1 MSFFNNELCVNG
13 KFQAGVFPKTRY
25 QGSKYKLTKWIE
37 DSLSTIEFET
47 VLDAFSGTS
56 SVGYMFKSMGKSVIA
71 NDKLQFNYQIAKA
84 FIENP
89 SVTLDEKDL
98 EFVLKKDPSFVYNN
112 IISNN
117 FEGIYYLP
125 DENIWLDVVVQ
136 NIHRVSDEYKKALLF
151 WALFQSCLSKRPYN
165 LFHRN
170 NLNVRTADVK
180 RTFGNKATWDKPF
193 EAHFLNFVT
202 QANLAVFDNH
212 KKNKA
217 VNYDVIDICPDKINA
232 DLVYFD
238 PPYVPQKGSLT
249 MYMDFYHFLEGIT
262 SYDCWESKID
272 HSSKNKTIL
281 KVKSAWEDRKLISTE
296 FFKCLETFKESKI
309 AISYREDGIPNIDD
323 IVLFLKFLGK
333 AVDVKH
339 VDYKYALSKKTNVRE
354 VLIVG
359 V

>member
-1 MSFFNNELCVNG
+1 MNLFNNGLYVHE
-13 KFQAGVFPKTRY
+13 KFHPGVFPKTRY
-25 QGSKYKLTKWIE
+25 QGSKYKLTNWIE
-37 DSLSTIEFET
+37 NSLSTTEFET

-56 SVGYMFKSMGKSVIA
+56 SVGYMFKAMGKSVIA
-71 NDKLQFNYQIAKA
+71 NDKMQFNYQIAKA

-89 SVTLDEKDL
+89 SVTLNEKDL
-98 EFVLKKDPSFVYNN
+98 EFVLRKDPSFPYKM

-117 FEGIYYLP
+117 FEGIYYLD

-151 WALFQSCLSKRPYN
+151 WALFQACLSKRPYN

-180 RTFGNKATWDKPF
+180 RSFGNKVTWDKPF
-193 EAHFLNFVT
+193 DVHFLNFT
-202 QANLAVFDNH
+202 KQANLAIFDNH
-212 KKNKA
+212 KENKA
-217 VNYDVIDICPDKINA
+217 INYDIMEVCPDKINA

-249 MYMDFYHFLEGIT
+249 MYMDFYHFLEGLT

-272 HSSKNKTIL
+272 HTSKNKTFL
-281 KVKSAWEDRKLISTE
+281 KIKSAWEDRKLISKE
-296 FFKCLETFKESKI
+296 FFKSLEKFKDSKI
-309 AISYREDGIPNIDD
+309 AISYREDGIPTIDD
-323 IVLFLKFLGK
+323 IVMFLKFLGK
-333 AVDVKH
+333 SVDVKH

-354 VLIVG
+354 VLILG